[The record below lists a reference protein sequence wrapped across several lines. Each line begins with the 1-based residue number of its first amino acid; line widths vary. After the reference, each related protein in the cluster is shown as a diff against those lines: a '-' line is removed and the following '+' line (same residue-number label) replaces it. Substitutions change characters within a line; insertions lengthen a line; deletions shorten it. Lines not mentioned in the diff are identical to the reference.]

1 MTDAHAADH
10 TAAPPALSTG
20 HGTANDFVFL
30 YDPAGEQDLNAD
42 QVALLC
48 NRHTGIGADGL
59 IRVIRCTAAGIP
71 EAVTAAEAGAEW
83 FMDYRNA
90 DGSIAEMCGNGVRAF
105 AHYLRSYD
113 LAADPQ
119 TLPVGTRAGV
129 KTVTIEPDPTG
140 ESEVWYRVDMGQWQ
154 LPGSGDGGADTL
166 VLTRGIDVAR
176 PGLDVDMGNP
186 HTVVALAS
194 AEELAAAELT
204 VAPQLNPDPPAGANI
219 EYIVIEPDGD
229 GDPTT
234 GSLRMRVFE
243 RGVGETQA
251 CGTGACAAALAA
263 HHWAGAHG
271 PIQWLVDQPGGTV
284 RIDINGHQV
293 SLTGPAELTAAIEL
307 SEELKARMRRLL

>member
-1 MTDAHAADH
+1 MTDARIADPS
-10 TAAPPALSTG
+10 AAPPALSTG

-30 YDPAGEQDLNAD
+30 YDPAGEQDLNAE

-48 NRHTGIGADGL
+48 NRRTGIGADGL
-59 IRVIRCTAAGIP
+59 IRVVRTTAAGVP
-71 EAVTAAEAGAEW
+71 EAAAAAEAGAEW

-105 AHYLRSYD
+105 AHYLRSYA
-113 LAADPQ
+113 LAADPAHM
-119 TLPVGTRAGV
+119 PVGTRAGV
-129 KTVTIEPDPTG
+129 KTVTVEPDPTG
-140 ESEVWYRVDMGQWQ
+140 RSALWYRVDMGQWT
-154 LPGSGDGGADTL
+154 LPGNSADGGDTL
-166 VLTRGIDVAR
+166 VLTRGVEVPR

-194 AEELAAAELT
+194 AQELTAAELT
-204 VAPQLNPDPPAGANI
+204 HAPQLNPNPPAGTNV

-229 GDPTT
+229 GDPMT

-263 HHWAGAHG
+263 HHWAGSQG
-271 PIQWLVDQPGGTV
+271 PISWLVEQPGGTV
-284 RIDINGHQV
+284 RVDISGHEV
-293 SLTGPAELTAAIEL
+293 SLAGPAELTAVIEL
-307 SEELKARMRRLL
+307 SEELKARMRALL